1 MQHGREQN
9 EDSFKIIVVIHIEVR
24 ARESFNETN
33 VFIYFNFLVLCQFYY
48 FLESGIGTDISSGE
62 DHGIRYDQS
71 ERGIAFTRQPA
82 INDSNLFSDTIST
95 DVSYLI
101 KAKLNAGV

>member
-1 MQHGREQN
+1 MNRLLSWNQC
-9 EDSFKIIVVIHIEVR
+9 FYT
-24 ARESFNETN
+24 F
-33 VFIYFNFLVLCQFYY
+33 QFSSSMPNLFFF

-82 INDSNLFSDTIST
+82 INESNLFSDTIST
-95 DVSYLI
+95 DVS
-101 KAKLNAGV
+101 

>member
-1 MQHGREQN
+1 MNRLLSWNQCFYTFQFSSSMPN
-9 EDSFKIIVVIHIEVR
+9 L
-24 ARESFNETN
+24 
-33 VFIYFNFLVLCQFYY
+33 FLF

-82 INDSNLFSDTIST
+82 INESNLFSDTIST
-95 DVSYLI
+95 DVS
-101 KAKLNAGV
+101 

>member
-1 MQHGREQN
+1 MNRLLSWTQCFYTFQFPSSMPILF
-9 EDSFKIIVVIHIEVR
+9 SF
-24 ARESFNETN
+24 
-33 VFIYFNFLVLCQFYY
+33 

-82 INDSNLFSDTIST
+82 INESNLFNDTIST
-95 DVSYLI
+95 DVS
-101 KAKLNAGV
+101 

>member
-1 MQHGREQN
+1 MPILF
-9 EDSFKIIVVIHIEVR
+9 SF
-24 ARESFNETN
+24 
-33 VFIYFNFLVLCQFYY
+33 

-82 INDSNLFSDTIST
+82 INESNLFNDTIST
-95 DVSYLI
+95 DVS
-101 KAKLNAGV
+101 